1 MVQVMPW
8 LLEREYRQHRNLD
21 YEGLPE
27 TFAAWCDS
35 ASVAGYQMRARRR
48 KVVKVVIHPGELEE
62 WARRTGHA
70 INAEARSDFA
80 QLLWRC
86 ETAVVSQT

>member
-27 TFAAWCDS
+27 TFAVWRET
-35 ASVAGYQMRARRR
+35 ASDAGYRARARRR
-48 KVVKVVIHPGELEE
+48 RVVKVVIHPGELEE
-62 WARRTGHA
+62 WARRTGQ
-70 INAEARSDFA
+70 IVSDQARWNFA
-80 QLLWRC
+80 QIVWRS
-86 ETAVVSQT
+86 ETTASRD